1 MSLNEKCMLASLDIG
16 IPSGRKI
23 DKDVSNKVAQE
34 YGIDSRL
41 ECGNFN
47 KIIINARYLNN
58 LQAVKRNATKVFEE
72 LTLPWV
78 TGRVEFRLMPN
89 KRYLEWSSQ
98 YRKFKS
104 DFEKEKNF
112 IGIEYESMI
121 DEAKDRLRQTGGLF
135 RRSDYPSS
143 ERFLNKVRMEHHI
156 RPVPD
161 SHNLDLRVADGYEE
175 AQRIRDDVAESM
187 RAELQRTNMAVY
199 DRVYDA
205 VAHMNSVLSN
215 EKPKIHQTLTEKMKR
230 LVDILPDLNLNDDE
244 NLEEIRQEIIKEL
257 LSTTAIG
264 LRNSESKRKEVVEA
278 GESIIKKME
287 KIYGTRA

>member
-47 KIIINARYLNN
+47 KIIIDSKYLKN
-58 LQAVKRNATKVFEE
+58 LQAVKRHADKAFEE
-72 LTLPWV
+72 LTLPWI
-78 TGRVEFRLMPN
+78 TGQVEFRLIPN
-89 KRYLEWSSQ
+89 KRYLEWTSQ

-104 DFEKEKNF
+104 DFEKEKSF
-112 IGIEYESMI
+112 VGIEYESMI

-135 RRSDYPSS
+135 RRSDYPTAD
-143 ERFLNKVRMEHHI
+143 RFLSKIRMEHHV

-161 SHNLDLRVADGYEE
+161 SHNLDLRVAVGDEE
-175 AQRIRDDVAESM
+175 AQRIRDEVVESM
-187 RAELQRTNMAVY
+187 QSELQRTNRAVY
-199 DRVYDA
+199 DRVHDA

-215 EKPKIHQTLTEKMKR
+215 EKPKIHETLTEKMKR